1 MISNGNNNF
10 LKSLTF
16 LISLDVIS
24 VDVKFQIFMLKTKI
38 KTNGDPWTEQETI
51 STIGSN
57 KSSSSD
63 IIEIINNNKN

>member
-10 LKSLTF
+10 LKRLTF